1 VEIPAIYIRV
11 SGSCRFVN
19 IVNIQEAG
27 SKLKVST
34 GSVIA

>member
-1 VEIPAIYIRV
+1 MEIPAIYIRV

-19 IVNIQEAG
+19 MQEAG